1 MLVRYG
7 GEDLERLAA
16 DGHFGPGTWDADLVR
31 SYRRRHQSLVAAQD
45 REDLCALRSLDL
57 RTENG
62 RDSARASIRLVDG
75 ARLLLD
81 FDGEKSNEV
90 TVVGIVESDTR
101 EVAP

>member
-7 GEDLERLAA
+7 GEDLKRLAA
-16 DGHFGPGTWDADLVR
+16 DGHVRPDTWDAGLVR
-31 SYRRRHQSLVAAQD
+31 SYRRRHQSLVAAIN
-45 REDLCALRSLDL
+45 REDLGALRSLDL

-81 FDGEKSNEV
+81 FDGEKPNEV
-90 TVVGIVESDTR
+90 TVVGIIEADLR

>member
-1 MLVRYG
+1 MG
-7 GEDLERLAA
+7 SAGARLTASSDNSTLA
-16 DGHFGPGTWDADLVR
+16 QAPSATLPR
-31 SYRRRHQSLVAAQD
+31 SM
-45 REDLCALRSLDL
+45 RSLDL

-62 RDSARASIRLVDG
+62 RDSARASIRLVDS

-90 TVVGIVESDTR
+90 TVVGIIEADTQ